1 MSRERRDIVALYNI
15 AVAAGSSLS
24 LKKVIWR
31 LYEEAGQCIDP
42 ANFAIAVYDEPK
54 DMLHFYLVFDRG
66 ERVKPFSLKHTTNQ
80 GLMSQVMRVR
90 SHLLIDDLAA
100 AGCFFEIGQM
110 RSDKPIRSWL
120 GAPFLNS
127 HLPDQHAQGA
137 IAIWS
142 YKANAFTQRDLW
154 FLTEIGT
161 QAAIAIRNAHLY
173 EASQRRALEMAV
185 VDDVAQALSSTLELE
200 DVLRRILVQVEGML
214 NVRAGFLLLKDPG
227 SGDLVFQT
235 AIGEQLAEVK
245 PFRIPKGQGIAGRV
259 AETGQPMMVE
269 KSANGGRELDFRAN
283 NALCVPLMLH
293 EQVVGVL
300 EVLNKKDG
308 PFVPRDLELLN
319 SVAAFAAIAIENARL
334 HESVLAERDRVI
346 EAEEQARKALAR
358 DLHDGPIQL
367 VAGVVMRLNFC
378 QKVLDKDPDLLA
390 KELPQAMNMA
400 ERAIQQMRTTL
411 FELRPLVL
419 ETEGLQAALEIFF
432 ERQQQE
438 LAGQQTTRLTL
449 QIEADTPHGKIS
461 RQDSKVEAA
470 IFAIVQEAVANAIKH
485 AKSSTIKAHLKETP
499 AGLYVTIADDG
510 VGFEVEQVMN
520 SYGQR
525 ASLGM
530 INIKERVEL
539 IGGDLAI
546 RSTPGHGA
554 RIRVYIPKEKDER
567 LKNRGKT
574 GRLTNSQRIQT
585 GMLARLATE
594 NGNHAKIEYNS
605 SATTEGSFME
615 KP

>member
-1 MSRERRDIVALYNI
+1 MSRERKDIVALYNI

-24 LKKVIWR
+24 LNKVIWR
-31 LYEEAGQCIDP
+31 LYEEAGQCVDP
-42 ANFAIAVYDEPK
+42 ANFAIAVYDEPA

-66 ERVKPFSLKHTTNQ
+66 ERIKPFSLKHSTNR
-80 GLMSQVMRVR
+80 GLMSQVMKART
-90 SHLLIDDLAA
+90 HLLIDDLANA
-100 AGCFFEIGQM
+100 DCAFEIDQM
-110 RSDKPIRSWL
+110 HPDKPAHSWL
-120 GAPFLNS
+120 GVPFLNA
-127 HLPDQHAQGA
+127 HLPDQDAQGA

-142 YKANAFTQRDLW
+142 YKANVFTQRDLW
-154 FLTEIGT
+154 FLTEIGA
-161 QAAIAIRNAHLY
+161 QAALAIRNAHLY
-173 EASQRRALEMAV
+173 EASQRRGLEMAV
-185 VDDVAQALSSTLELE
+185 VDDVAQVLSSTLELD
-200 DVLRRILVQVEGML
+200 DVLRRIMVQIEGML
-214 NVRAGFLLLKDPG
+214 NVRAGFLLLKDPAT
-227 SGDLVFQT
+227 GDLVFQT
-235 AIGEQLAEVK
+235 ALGEQLTEVK

-259 AETGQPMMVE
+259 AETRRAMMVE
-269 KSANGGRELDFRAN
+269 KSASGGREIDFRAN
-283 NALCVPLMLH
+283 NALCVPLILRD
-293 EQVVGVL
+293 QVIGVI
-300 EVLNKKDG
+300 EVLNKKEG
-308 PFVPRDLELLN
+308 AFSPRDLELLN

-367 VAGVVMRLNFC
+367 VAGVAMRLSFC
-378 QKVLDKDPDLLA
+378 QKILDREPELLA
-390 KELPQAMNMA
+390 KELPQALAMA

-419 ETEGLQAALEIFF
+419 ETEGLQTALEVFI

-438 LAGQQTTRLTL
+438 LASQQTTTVSL
-449 QIEADTPHGKIS
+449 QIEADLPYDKLS

-485 AKSSTIKAHLKETP
+485 AKSSQIEVHLKETP
-499 AGLYVTIADDG
+499 AGIYVTIADNG
-510 VGFEVEQVMN
+510 IGFDVEQVMN

-530 INIKERVEL
+530 INIKERAEL

-546 RSTPGHGA
+546 RSTPGQGA

-567 LKNRGKT
+567 LKKRGKT
-574 GRLTNSQRIQT
+574 GMLTNSQRIQT
-585 GMLARLATE
+585 GQLARLATE
-594 NGNHAKIEYNS
+594 NGTHAKMEYNS
-605 SATTEGSFME
+605 NATKEGSLME